1 MNSSA
6 AADLSGQ
13 EGPHGAIRAGLPSPL
28 LDRLRSVCQ
37 RCSLNRPSSCRN
49 PKVIYTI
56 WLQNICFTNRPVIKG
71 LSAPIRM
78 WGRKINP
85 EMTWGFFSSSLPHF
99 SLVGDWHPSSLSC
112 LLLSSVPRVRTGIVI
127 MPWSSVL
134 LSVGYTAQCKP
145 NGCHCTLR
153 HRVVLM
159 NCASLPC
166 PCSSAPCTLR
176 WFICS
181 TVWAGGGECWWNV
194 IWEGLA

>member
-28 LDRLRSVCQ
+28 LDRLHSVCQ

-56 WLQNICFTNRPVIKG
+56 WLQNICFANRSVIKG
-71 LSAPIRM
+71 LSALIRM
-78 WGRKINP
+78 WGRKITQKWR
-85 EMTWGFFSSSLPHF
+85 EGFSSSLPHF
-99 SLVGDWHPSSLSC
+99 SLAGDWHPSSLSC
-112 LLLSSVPRVRTGIVI
+112 LLLSLVPRVRTGMVI

-145 NGCHCTLR
+145 LLHLHFAPQSGAHELRIAPVSLQLSSMHPAVVYLQHCKGQ
-153 HRVVLM
+153 V
-159 NCASLPC
+159 AG
-166 PCSSAPCTLR
+166 SAD
-176 WFICS
+176 
-181 TVWAGGGECWWNV
+181 EM
-194 IWEGLA
+194 